1 MENSHAKTVEECLAY
16 FGVSENSGLT
26 PEQVKKN
33 LDKYGP
39 NGECWHSHGCGC
51 VYMCVCRCVHVCEG
65 MFTGHVYTSAHVRTP
80 FSACL
85 CSPS

>member
-33 LDKYGP
+33 LDKYARLASTGP
-39 NGECWHSHGCGC
+39 WERRSSMWRAGCQGKNEQDSRSCISQPGNRVSEPGE
-51 VYMCVCRCVHVCEG
+51 
-65 MFTGHVYTSAHVRTP
+65 
-80 FSACL
+80 
-85 CSPS
+85 